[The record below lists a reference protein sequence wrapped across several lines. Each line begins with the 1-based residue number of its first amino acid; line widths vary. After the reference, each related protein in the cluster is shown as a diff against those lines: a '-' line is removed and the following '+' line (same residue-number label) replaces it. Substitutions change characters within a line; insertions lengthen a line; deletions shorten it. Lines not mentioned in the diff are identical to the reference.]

1 MPIEQIHAR
10 IGNAALLFMV
20 IAGVWGLLRWRQ
32 KKSVDSNYFG
42 ILVVGEL
49 LLIAQAAI
57 GIYMWL
63 ALGRASELE
72 RSGMHFLYGFL
83 TVLTLPAAY
92 SFSQGKMEG
101 VREQALYALVC
112 LFLAALVFRA
122 SMTSTPALSTLI
134 PPPALIGCLNLL

>member
-10 IGNAALLFMV
+10 IGNAALLFMI

-32 KKSVDSNYFG
+32 KKSVDSNYLG

-49 LLIAQAAI
+49 LLIVQAAI

-63 ALGRASELE
+63 VLSRASELG
-72 RSGMHFLYGFL
+72 RPSMHFLYGFL
-83 TVLTLPAAY
+83 TVLTLPAVYA
-92 SFSQGKMEG
+92 FSQGKMESE
-101 VREQALYALVC
+101 REQALYAFAC

-122 SMTSTPALSTLI
+122 SMTSSPA
-134 PPPALIGCLNLL
+134 PATALMGWLTVL

>member
-42 ILVVGEL
+42 ILIVGEL

-57 GIYMWL
+57 GVYMWL
-63 ALGRASELE
+63 VLSRASELG
-72 RSGMHFLYGFL
+72 RPSMHFLYGFL

-92 SFSQGKMEG
+92 TFLQGKMEAE
-101 VREQALYALVC
+101 REQALYGLVC

-122 SMTSTPALSTLI
+122 SMTSTPAPAT
-134 PPPALIGCLNLL
+134 ALIGWFMVL

>member
-10 IGNAALLFMV
+10 IGNASLLFML

-32 KKSVDSNYFG
+32 KKSIDSNYFG

-92 SFSQGKMEG
+92 SF
-101 VREQALYALVC
+101 R
-112 LFLAALVFRA
+112 RA
-122 SMTSTPALSTLI
+122 KWKASANRRSTLLSVFSWQRWSSA
-134 PPPALIGCLNLL
+134 PA